1 MAADTDSYIPYDPA
15 LGAGY
20 PGYIPANIPVNSK
33 RGYGE
38 QLDFIQ
44 ELLSKDE
51 LLKQVPDE
59 LKLYVT
65 GFVKN
70 LAISNF
76 TEKDVTQMV
85 NAFDDMKT
93 AYLMRQ
99 PPGAYTWDIEYTF
112 TVLRPVIYAEA
123 CRAKDGQERKLMA
136 TSINQTY
143 MQSDMRGQ
151 PMGGNSGGLFGRLRK
166 IFGRY

>member
-20 PGYIPANIPVNSK
+20 PGYIPANIPVNPK

-99 PPGAYTWDIEYTF
+99 PPGAYTWDIEYAF

-151 PMGGNSGGLFGRLRK
+151 PMGGNPGGLFGRLRK